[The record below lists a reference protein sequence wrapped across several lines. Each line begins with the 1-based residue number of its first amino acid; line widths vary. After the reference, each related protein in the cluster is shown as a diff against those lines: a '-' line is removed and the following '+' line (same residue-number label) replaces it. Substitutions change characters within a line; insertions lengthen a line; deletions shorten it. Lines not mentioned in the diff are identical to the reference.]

1 MSVSK
6 TYNRPDA
13 PPVQEIREGEFFA
26 QVGPSGRGK
35 CCGRSTILNMMARL
49 LPPSTGEISVAGRSV
64 NGPSSSTGTVFQKA
78 TLLRWLTVKPMIVNA
93 GGVIALDSLTLT
105 A

>member
-6 TYNRPDA
+6 THNRPDA

-35 CCGRSTILNMMARL
+35 CCGKSTILNMVARL
-49 LPPSTGEISVAGRSV
+49 LSP
-64 NGPSSSTGTVFQKA
+64 N
-78 TLLRWLTVKPMIVNA
+78 LKPMIVNT
-93 GGVIALDSLTLT
+93 GDVIALDSLTLT